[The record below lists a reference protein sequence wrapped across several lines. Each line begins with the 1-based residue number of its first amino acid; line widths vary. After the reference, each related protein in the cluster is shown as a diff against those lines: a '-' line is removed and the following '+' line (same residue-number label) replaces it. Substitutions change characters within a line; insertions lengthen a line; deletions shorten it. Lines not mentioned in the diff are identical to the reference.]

1 MNSVL
6 ADAKA
11 NVLDVATNVRLL
23 VLTHAI
29 ITVVV
34 VVKLLAEHHVMER
47 VGDCVQLAVLV
58 VLI

>member
-34 VVKLLAEHHVMER
+34 VVKLLAEQHVMER
-47 VGDCVQLAVLV
+47 VKGCVQLAVLV
-58 VLI
+58 VLM

>member
-1 MNSVL
+1 M
-6 ADAKA
+6 KA

-34 VVKLLAEHHVMER
+34 VVKLLAEHHVMEH
-47 VGDCVQLAVLV
+47 VEGCVQLAVLV